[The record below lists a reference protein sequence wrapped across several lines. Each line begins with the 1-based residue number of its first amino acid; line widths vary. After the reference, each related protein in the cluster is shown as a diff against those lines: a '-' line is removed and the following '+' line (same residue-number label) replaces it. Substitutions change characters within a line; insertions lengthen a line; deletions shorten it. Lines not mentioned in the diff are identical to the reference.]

1 MIKRVF
7 RLTLRAAQGFIDSIF
22 ALMGAPLCGPDYSSV
37 SKRVKPICVSFK
49 TPSRGEIAHLVIDS
63 TGPLKV
69 RGKPKK
75 TARNSVVPGDADD
88 FLDCFIMLAHIVGVD
103 TLRALIS
110 RTYYTRKMSWG
121 RRHNQVLIALAKRRS
136 DILFAIMLYLRRFHK
151 HT

>member
-1 MIKRVF
+1 
-7 RLTLRAAQGFIDSIF
+7 
-22 ALMGAPLCGPDYSSV
+22 
-37 SKRVKPICVSFK
+37 
-49 TPSRGEIAHLVIDS
+49 
-63 TGPLKV
+63 
-69 RGKPKK
+69 
-75 TARNSVVPGDADD
+75 
-88 FLDCFIMLAHIVGVD
+88 MLAHIVGVD